1 MPSALS
7 PKESSQRKP
16 HSKSCRSAAPSRT
29 RYYVDI
35 DMCGGELFE
44 NFNLYEFCELLQEL
58 VPAIEVVPVLN
69 RTCRPVGTHQDLVSP
84 STFDQAL
91 VNYYRQPP
99 KGANN
104 ARQA

>member
-7 PKESSQRKP
+7 SKAPSQRKL
-16 HSKSCRSAAPSRT
+16 HAKSRRSAALRRT

-44 NFNLYEFCELLQEL
+44 NFNLYEFCELLQKL

-69 RTCRPVGTHQDLVSP
+69 QTCRPAGANQELVSP

-91 VNYYRQPP
+91 VHYYRQSP
-99 KGANN
+99 KRESA
-104 ARQA
+104 ARRA